1 MPTLKFRAWNVR
13 HNKMIDWPE
22 CQVRFLLSA
31 FETKQYVFMQ
41 STGRFDINE
50 KEIFDGD
57 IVHAR
62 ASVEYSDDSTVAD
75 VIFGEDLQ
83 WQIRSDNYQHG
94 LPLTW
99 GGWDSL
105 EVIGNIYTNP
115 DLTEAKRKLAAHND

>member
-1 MPTLKFRAWNVR
+1 
-13 HNKMIDWPE
+13 MIDWPE